1 MKALI
6 LLIISIFIPSLNK
19 SQVTQNLDIPCSSY
33 VVMNR
38 VTTEVI
44 AGKNLEL
51 QRSVA
56 SISKVMTAI
65 IAIESNH
72 LFDVIEI
79 DEKASKQEGSSLYLK
94 PLEKISLLDLVYGLM
109 LRSGNDAAYTIA
121 CYLEGSIDAFKDRMN
136 LKAKELSMNNTYFNN
151 PSGLDIDDDGN
162 ISTVYDMALL
172 FSYAMSNSIF
182 YEIVNTKEYRCLENK
197 VWINKNKLI
206 RSYEYCD
213 GGKTGYTKKAKR
225 TLVTGAKYDTTELCI
240 VTFNC
245 GGDFS
250 YHKKLYEYYFANYK
264 YIPFLVKGKNYI
276 AGNEIYSDKNIGLF
290 KKQEEIKGSCIKIYR
305 IDTEGNLIELQLV
318 INNKI
323 IERIFL

>member
-250 YHKKLYEYYFANYK
+250 YHKKLY
-264 YIPFLVKGKNYI
+264 
-276 AGNEIYSDKNIGLF
+276 
-290 KKQEEIKGSCIKIYR
+290 
-305 IDTEGNLIELQLV
+305 
-318 INNKI
+318 
-323 IERIFL
+323 